1 MSHLSVNLQFDTEE
15 FSEVPVVFGVLE
27 ALLAFLP
34 CFIRDDCLS
43 EDHIIYQNCIK
54 QEV

>member
-1 MSHLSVNLQFDTEE
+1 MSHLSVNLQFDIEE
-15 FSEVPVVFGVLE
+15 LFEVSVVIGVLG

-43 EDHIIYQNCIK
+43 EEHIIYQNYIK
-54 QEV
+54 HEV

>member
-15 FSEVPVVFGVLE
+15 RFVVPVVIGVLE

-34 CFIRDDCLS
+34 CFIRDDCLY
-43 EDHIIYQNCIK
+43 EDHIIYEKCIK

>member
-1 MSHLSVNLQFDTEE
+1 MSRLSVNLQFDAEE
-15 FSEVPVVFGVLE
+15 LFEVPVTIGVLGV
-27 ALLAFLP
+27 LLAFLP

-43 EDHIIYQNCIK
+43 KDNIIYQNCIK